1 MIINALDFFI
11 EIIYLQFI
19 IMNIFSNGI
28 NYADGDAPIIMPP
41 AIEALNYDGWY
52 YKNVV
57 KGKKINWYIPFGT
70 NCRIT
75 DLKMVQ
81 ASLKLINKTS
91 APFFTIYTK
100 PTGSGDAA
108 SWYHAR
114 RTYIVS
120 AVTLVNGQNYNLWAE
135 VGAVNPVPVVPGHT
149 NVKLVVDSFSS
160 RGSMSQTDQILAI
173 AFGTNSS
180 SSAGNVE
187 FVLREIDLIK
197 TTETLEYLVSNDEL
211 FTSFNM
217 SFDAMTV
224 STTDT
229 RKPGNSPAFVA
240 HCSTSSVT
248 KATKLGGQ
256 KVNIGHNASTND
268 SFIDGLQ
275 LPRLGN
281 VAGKDSSSVADD
293 NTETIFNNFFASVDF
308 KVLTNVAGASC
319 SVEAF
324 GEDANTQCKV
334 YADADGVLRMQ
345 YRGVDL
351 VSKGHV
357 AAGDEI
363 ANGYGWTTRDYAGT
377 LSLDKWYRLTQ
388 VIHFSEAVGS
398 DIVRIMLHEL
408 TQEDGV
414 PMGPALWDITDNTWE
429 AYYLYH
435 SEQAPNGNLAP
446 SVDCLQFQCRGS
458 PVNVDVLTVKNVIY
472 STSKTAPVSSLA
484 QLLTSIKGIVTY
496 YSGNQDPDSVEV
508 MTNARYAFMAT
519 GGFSLERGFDTI
531 RARPMD
537 AIGRFDVTDAVQ
549 VGLPLALFN
558 SKLGVFD
565 TVSDTFAYDELSVSA
580 SEFVN
585 GLTINNVLSVGKYST
600 LYSDFVSYVRTYF
613 GYSGGFSSLFNAA
626 SEFEINNGVFDAAA
640 LMNLMTGSQQT
651 EAGAYTRDLS
661 GSIVIGN
668 INKLLRYAVDANV
681 FGNRSPSVKNFGVA
695 DGFQAGDMVWIP
707 EGTTIKL
714 NLDIDV
720 ESFAPVNNEGPANV
734 AQETNYTSG
743 NFSSNTSA
751 TTTNICRVLT
761 APLLIKMV

>member
-1 MIINALDFFI
+1 
-11 EIIYLQFI
+11 
-19 IMNIFSNGI
+19 MNTFSNGI

-57 KGKKINWYIPFGT
+57 KGKKINWYIPFGAS
-70 NCRIT
+70 CRIT

-81 ASLKLINKTS
+81 ASLKLLNKTS
-91 APFFTIYTK
+91 APFFTVYTK

-114 RTYIVS
+114 KTYIIP
-120 AVTLVNGQNYNLWAE
+120 ATTLVNGQSYNFWAE
-135 VGAVNPVPVVPGHT
+135 VGAVCPVPAVAGHT
-149 NVKLVVDSFSS
+149 NVKLVVDSYSS
-160 RGSMSQTDQILAI
+160 KGSMAQTDQILAI

-180 SSAGNVE
+180 SNAGNVE

-197 TTETLEYLVSNDEL
+197 TTETMQYLVSNDEL

-224 STTDT
+224 ATTDA
-229 RKPGNSPAFVA
+229 RKPGNSPAFA
-240 HCSTSSVT
+240 TYCPANCVT

-256 KVNIGHNASTND
+256 KVNIGHNALTND
-268 SFIDGLQ
+268 SFVDGLQ

-281 VAGKDSSSVADD
+281 VAGKETSSVADD
-293 NTETIFNNFFASVDF
+293 NTDTIFNNFFASIDF
-308 KVLTNVAGASC
+308 KVLTNAAGVCC

-324 GEDANTQCKV
+324 GEDGTTQCKV
-334 YADADGVLRMQ
+334 YADADGALRVQ
-345 YRGVDL
+345 YKGVDL

-388 VIHFSEAVGS
+388 VIHFSETTGS
-398 DIVRIMLHEL
+398 DMVRVVLHEL
-408 TQEDGV
+408 TQEDGTEA
-414 PMGPALWDITDNTWE
+414 GPALWDITDNTWE

-446 SVDCLQFQCRGS
+446 SVDCLQFQCRS
-458 PVNVDVLTVKNVIY
+458 SLVNVDVLTVKNVIY
-472 STSKTAPVSSLA
+472 STSKTAPVSSLGE
-484 QLLTSIKGIVTY
+484 LLTSVKGVVTY
-496 YSGNQDPDSVEV
+496 YSGNQDPASVEV
-508 MTNARYAFMAT
+508 MDNARYAFMAT

-558 SKLGVFD
+558 GKLGAFD
-565 TVSDTFAYDELSVSA
+565 VVSDTFAFDELHVSA
-580 SEFVN
+580 SEFV
-585 GLTINNVLSVGKYST
+585 GSLTLNNVISVGKYST

-626 SEFEINNGVFDAAA
+626 SEFEINGGVFDAAA
-640 LMNLMTGSQQT
+640 LMNLMTGSQET
-651 EAGAYTRDLS
+651 AAGAYTRDLS
-661 GSIVIGN
+661 GSIAIGN

-695 DGFQAGDMVWIP
+695 DGFQVGDMVWIP

-714 NLDIDV
+714 NLDIDA

-734 AQETNYTSG
+734 VQETNFTSG
-743 NFSSNTSA
+743 NFSSNTNA